1 MEEKAPPA
9 ISHATIASQL
19 TGGPVPLLPRSYIFT
34 EFQNNA
40 PVPVV
45 HMLQLPE
52 ASSNLVRMAFPPD
65 LCTQVFTS
73 RKLLDVL

>member
-19 TGGPVPLLPRSYIFT
+19 TGGQCPSYQDPIFLQSSKT
-34 EFQNNA
+34 THQFL
-40 PVPVV
+40 VV